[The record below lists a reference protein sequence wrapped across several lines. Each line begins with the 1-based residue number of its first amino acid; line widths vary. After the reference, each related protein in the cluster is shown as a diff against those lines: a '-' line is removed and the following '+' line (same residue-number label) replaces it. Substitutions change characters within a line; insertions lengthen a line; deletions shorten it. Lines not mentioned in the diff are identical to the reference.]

1 MTPMTHEQAV
11 KILKNRFVKEEKT
24 MKISTMVEIINSLEK
39 LDDFIT
45 EGYISRDNE
54 NNTLTYSARDVKAMK
69 DELRITISMIK
80 DIEL

>member
-1 MTPMTHEQAV
+1 
-11 KILKNRFVKEEKT
+11 
-24 MKISTMVEIINSLEK
+24 MKVSTMVEIINSLEK

-45 EGYISRDNE
+45 EGYISKDEHNM
-54 NNTLTYSARDVKAMK
+54 TYSANDVKAMK

>member
-1 MTPMTHEQAV
+1 
-11 KILKNRFVKEEKT
+11 

-45 EGYISRDNE
+45 EGYISKDG
-54 NNTLTYSARDVKAMK
+54 NNTLTYSASDVKTMK
-69 DELRITISMIK
+69 DELRITIGMIK

>member
-11 KILKNRFVKEEKT
+11 RILKNRFVKEERT

-54 NNTLTYSARDVKAMK
+54 NNTLTYSASDVKAMK

>member
-11 KILKNRFVKEEKT
+11 KILKNRFVKEERT
-24 MKISTMVEIINSLEK
+24 MKVSTMVEIINSLEK

-45 EGYISRDNE
+45 EGYISRDE
-54 NNTLTYSARDVKAMK
+54 NNTLTYSASDVKAMK
-69 DELRITISMIK
+69 DELRITISKIK